1 MRVLVFQHIAV
12 EHPGSLRAFMAADGI
27 TWDAVE
33 LDAGEPIPP
42 FDGYDALL
50 VMGGP
55 MDVWEE
61 DLHPWLKAEKAA
73 IRDWAGAT
81 GRPLLGICLG
91 HQLLADA
98 LGGRVQP
105 MAGPEV
111 GIAEVTLTAAAATDP
126 LFAGLPSPLTCLQ
139 WHGSAVTAL
148 PPGAVRLAGND
159 ACPVQAFRVGRAAYG
174 LQFHVEVTPE
184 TVPEWACVPAYRASL
199 ESILG
204 AGSEARLVAETA
216 ARLDSLT
223 ASALRM
229 YRNFCTL
236 A

>member
-1 MRVLVFQHIAV
+1 
-12 EHPGSLRAFMAADGI
+12 
-27 TWDAVE
+27 
-33 LDAGEPIPP
+33 
-42 FDGYDALL
+42 
-50 VMGGP
+50 
-55 MDVWEE
+55 
-61 DLHPWLKAEKAA
+61 
-73 IRDWAGAT
+73 
-81 GRPLLGICLG
+81 
-91 HQLLADA
+91 
-98 LGGRVQP
+98 
-105 MAGPEV
+105 
-111 GIAEVTLTAAAATDP
+111 
-126 LFAGLPSPLTCLQ
+126 
-139 WHGSAVTAL
+139 VTAL

-204 AGSEARLVAETA
+204 AGAEARLAAETA
-216 ARLDSLT
+216 ARLDALT